1 MKATALG
8 TLTVSLGLVVASAAA
23 AATRAP
29 AVTIYTHDLGLV
41 RETVDLQAAAGDTVR
56 ISDMPERLDF
66 SSVRLVPSAG
76 KVTRLAWRYD
86 TESGDR
92 MIEAARGSRVS
103 VRSRGDRAI
112 EGVLVTS
119 DPMWLVVRTDDGGL
133 STLARQAVEEVRLV
147 KPPAMLSVRPTLEAV
162 IEGAGGKKGSGDI
175 AYLTGGL
182 SWSAEHRV
190 IRRGENSVEWSA
202 SVTVDNTSGRD
213 YVGADLKLVA
223 GEPRR
228 VTPPQPQPM
237 MMSYRGGAM
246 AEKAAIAGAPD
257 LSEQDFSEYHLYTLD
272 RPATLR
278 DREQQS
284 LTMIAP
290 HTVQVMP
297 RYVYRGGD
305 PRGVTAQLELVNDSK
320 SGLGVPL
327 PAGRVRIYE
336 ADASGALQLT
346 GETPIKHT
354 AEGEKVT
361 LEVGS
366 AFDIAAERKQ
376 LDDKRISDREREYT
390 VEISLRNRKKAGVTV
405 RVDDPASGD
414 VTVLK
419 STNDSSRPDAN
430 TLRFEVPVP
439 AGKEVKLTYTARV
452 RY

>member
-8 TLTVSLGLVVASAAA
+8 TLAASLGLVIASAAA
-23 AATRAP
+23 AASRAP
-29 AVTIYTHDLGLV
+29 AVTVYTRDLGLV
-41 RETVDLQAAAGDTVR
+41 RETVALEPAAGDTVR

-66 SSVRLVPSAG
+66 SSVRLVPTAG

-162 IEGAGGKKGSGDI
+162 IEGAGGRKSSGDI

-182 SWSAEHRV
+182 SWSAEHMV

-202 SVTVDNTSGRD
+202 NVTVDNTSGRD

-228 VTPPQPQPM
+228 VMPPQPQP
-237 MMSYRGGAM
+237 YVRGFASALPEASM
-246 AEKAAIAGAPD
+246 AKAAPD
-257 LSEQDFSEYHLYTLD
+257 LSEQSFSEYHLYTLD

-290 HTVQVMP
+290 HTVQMTP
-297 RYVYRGGD
+297 RYVYHGGD
-305 PRGVTAQLELVNDSK
+305 PRGVTAQLELVNDTK

-336 ADASGALQLT
+336 ADASGGLQLT

-390 VEISLRNRKKAGVTV
+390 VEISLRNRKKAAVTV

-419 STNDSSRPDAN
+419 STHDSTRPDAN

-439 AGKEVKLTYTARV
+439 AGKEVLVRYTARV

>member
-1 MKATALG
+1 MRATIVGSLA
-8 TLTVSLGLVVASAAA
+8 VSLGLVVASAAS

-29 AVTIYTHDLGLV
+29 AVTVYTRDLGLV
-41 RETVDLQAAAGDTVR
+41 RETVNLEPAAGDTVR

-66 SSVRLVPSAG
+66 SSVRLVPAAG

-92 MIEAARGSRVS
+92 VIEAARGSRVS
-103 VRSRGDRAI
+103 VRSRGDRAT

-119 DPMWLVVRTDDGGL
+119 DPLWLVVRTDDGSL
-133 STLARQAVEEVRLV
+133 STLSRQAVEEVRLV

-162 IEGAGGKKGSGDI
+162 IEGAGGKKGSGEI

-182 SWSAEHRV
+182 SWSAEHMV
-190 IRRGENSVEWSA
+190 IRRGEKSAEWSA

-228 VTPPQPQPM
+228 VTPPEPVPM
-237 MMSYRGGAM
+237 YRGGVTKQAISAM
-246 AEKAAIAGAPD
+246 ESAPD
-257 LSEQDFSEYHLYTLD
+257 LSEQSFSEYHLYTLD

-290 HTVQVMP
+290 KTVQMTP
-297 RYVYRGGD
+297 RYLYRGGD
-305 PRGVTAQLELVNDSK
+305 PRGVTAQLEMVNDAK
-320 SGLGVPL
+320 SGVGVPL

-346 GETPIKHT
+346 GESPIKHT
-354 AEGEKVT
+354 PEGETVT
-361 LEVGS
+361 LDVGS
-366 AFDIAAERKQ
+366 VFDIAAERKQ
-376 LDDKRISDREREYT
+376 IDDKRISDREREYT
-390 VEISLRNRKKAGVTV
+390 VEISLRNRKKAAVSV

-414 VTVLK
+414 VQVLK
-419 STNDSSRPDAN
+419 STHESTRFDAN

-439 AGKEVKLTYTARV
+439 AEKSVTLRYTARV